1 LSVAEDI
8 PWTCARL
15 VIGSG
20 ADGSLPVMEDLT
32 QEARLRH
39 VDLVVLP
46 TERAI
51 EELRSAAADT
61 NAILHVTC

>member
-1 LSVAEDI
+1 
-8 PWTCARL
+8 L